1 MTLPEVRSSSTPWL
15 LKPIAWLWTGLGF
28 LLGFLVLAWAALALY
43 WSNLPWAWLR
53 VVLAIAF
60 VAFGIYALWWER
72 SLRAYLVFAGLF
84 LAVVVLYMS
93 IQPSFDRAWQTDVA
107 VLPQALRDGDRVL
120 LKNFRNFDYRSTT
133 DYTPRYESREVLLSH
148 L

>member
-1 MTLPEVRSSSTPWL
+1 MTLTEPRSSSTPWL

-28 LLGFLVLAWAALALY
+28 LFSFLVLAWATLALY

-53 VVLAIAF
+53 LVLAIAF
-60 VAFGIYALWWER
+60 LAFGIYALWWKR
-72 SLRAYLVFAGLF
+72 SLRTYLVFAGLF
-84 LAVVVLYMS
+84 LAVVALYVS
-93 IQPSFDRAWQTDVA
+93 IQPSFNRPWQTEVA

-133 DYTPRYESREVLLSH
+133 DFTPHYESR
-148 L
+148 